1 MTSCCSSHK
10 ELPDQITFQFDNSG
24 NTRQSK
30 TDNFE
35 VNFLLQKR
43 QTLLKILLETSLTK
57 KTENRNFELVLVIKL
72 CTGIFQSGRQSRNS
86 PRSEPISEAS
96 VTPNSQIFSAE
107 LREQFQ
113 DSAQFIKTQYTN
125 I

>member
-72 CTGIFQSGRQSRNS
+72 CTGIFKSGRQSRNS

-107 LREQFQ
+107 HREQFQ
-113 DSAQFIKTQYTN
+113 DSIH
-125 I
+125 